1 MATPKVACMV
11 INPNAL
17 GLDLP
22 PGAMRVQPSLWYA
35 NEPAQLNTW
44 ARLLPAREAS
54 GMHPVLLVN
63 DEDRSLTWDRALDL
77 DRVSHPDDHDVEEV
91 LTSLWDYD
99 MAENE
104 AEDDADTI
112 APFTSE
118 WPGLAPAGER
128 VADPDATAA
137 RVAAELLDAGRLP
150 GARAGL
156 IPVRRSADILSALG
170 WTAAGNHS
178 DTGPLSTVLRSW
190 EDRFGLRV
198 VALHFDRLDV
208 SVAAPPR
215 TMTEALAVAA
225 EHHAFCP
232 DNIRQ
237 GYDTIREYAAEGL
250 LGSRHWTFWWD

>member
-1 MATPKVACMV
+1 MV

-35 NEPAQLNTW
+35 NEPAQPNTW

-63 DEDRSLTWDRALDL
+63 DEDRSLTWDRDLDL
-77 DRVSHPDDHDVEEV
+77 DHMSHPDDHDPEEV
-91 LTSLWDYD
+91 LASLWDYD
-99 MAENE
+99 MEENE
-104 AEDDADTI
+104 DDEDADTI
-112 APFTSE
+112 APFTAE
-118 WPGLAPAGER
+118 WPGLAPAGEPA
-128 VADPDATAA
+128 ADADATAA

-156 IPVRRSADILSALG
+156 IPVRRGADILTALG
-170 WTAAGNHS
+170 WTGACNHADS
-178 DTGPLSTVLRSW
+178 GLLSTVLRSW

-215 TMTEALAVAA
+215 TMPEALAVAA

-232 DNIRQ
+232 DTVRQ
-237 GYDTIREYAAEGL
+237 GYDTIREYAAEGV
-250 LGSRHWTFWWD
+250 LGKQHWTFWWD